1 MKVKLKVMVKATTP
15 GPCFPARHRRHARF
29 AVPARG
35 LLGGLFGG
43 GGGGGEARRAPPR
56 PLAEAEAALVRPLVA
71 ETFIGARELGCCYQM
86 AVDGASALAFHK
98 GCDNAG
104 PTLVVAMAE
113 CGRVV
118 GGWFPAEFLSSD
130 DYKETDS
137 DFLFVAKGKTL
148 GEAAANGVE
157 VIAKTGGVGPVF
169 DYARGG
175 PQWGGAPPALV
186 IGPPLAP
193 VGGGITG
200 LDAEETAVGTLRT
213 AKSTLGIGYAKTSA
227 GEDSLFGDG
236 VRECRLTD
244 VLVFS
249 AVDLYL

>member
-1 MKVKLKVMVKATTP
+1 MLGPPKHPQHANERPCRESRTLDRCLATSQVA
-15 GPCFPARHRRHARF
+15 GSAI
-29 AVPARG
+29 
-35 LLGGLFGG
+35 FG
-43 GGGGGEARRAPPR
+43 
-56 PLAEAEAALVRPLVA
+56 
-71 ETFIGARELGCCYQM
+71 
-86 AVDGASALAFHK
+86 
-98 GCDNAG
+98 
-104 PTLVVAMAE
+104 
-113 CGRVV
+113 
-118 GGWFPAEFLSSD
+118 SD

-148 GEAAANGVE
+148 DEAAANGVE